1 MIINIQCD
9 LSPLD
14 KSVPK
19 EIKMNELDIAKK
31 LASYIERRDWD
42 SARNL
47 LSNDFTF
54 SGPVPEPMN
63 GAEWIGMHEK
73 LGAAFP
79 DWAFNL
85 SDIRVEGDIVHA
97 TMHITG
103 THRGELDLSDLGLPK
118 VAATQIKIK
127 LPAEKV
133 EAKIEGGKV
142 RYLRVAAIPEAGIYG
157 VLKQLGVAIPD
168 RPMA

>member
-1 MIINIQCD
+1 
-9 LSPLD
+9 
-14 KSVPK
+14 VPK
-19 EIKMNELDIAKK
+19 EIKMNELEITRK
-31 LASYIERRDWD
+31 LVSHIERREWD

-47 LSNDFTF
+47 LSSDYTF

-63 GAEWIGMHEK
+63 DAEWIEFHKK

-85 SDIRVEGDIVHA
+85 SDMRVEGDIVHA

-103 THRGELDLSDLGLPK
+103 THRGELDLSNLELPK

-142 RYLRVAAIPEAGIYG
+142 RYIRTTPNPEAGPSGI
-157 VLKQLGVAIPD
+157 LKQLGVAVPE
-168 RPMA
+168 RPMR